1 MVEKREQ
8 GKREEDADTPLSYD
22 FQTDSLGYALK
33 RAQVRTYSI
42 YFSMVSELDISPAK
56 LTALS
61 LIAMEPGMSQA
72 RLAQRLAISTASA
85 LRMVDA
91 LESASLVSRESI
103 EGDRRSYSLE
113 ITESGRAMLE
123 TLRRIIDEYEKKIAA
138 ELTAKER
145 QTLIALLARVAP
157 GED

>member
-1 MVEKREQ
+1 MAEKREQ
-8 GKREEDADTPLSYD
+8 GKREDDSTPVSYD
-22 FQTDSLGYALK
+22 FQSDSLGYALK
-33 RAQVRTYSI
+33 RAQVRTYAI
-42 YFSMVSELDISPAK
+42 YFSMVSALDISPAK

-61 LIAMEPGMSQA
+61 LIAMEPGMNQA
-72 RLAQRLAISTASA
+72 KLAQRLAISTASA

-103 EGDRRSYSLE
+103 ESDRRSYSLE
-113 ITESGRAMLE
+113 ITDSGRSLLA
-123 TLRRIIDEYEKKIAA
+123 TLRRIMDDYEKRIAS

-157 GED
+157 DED